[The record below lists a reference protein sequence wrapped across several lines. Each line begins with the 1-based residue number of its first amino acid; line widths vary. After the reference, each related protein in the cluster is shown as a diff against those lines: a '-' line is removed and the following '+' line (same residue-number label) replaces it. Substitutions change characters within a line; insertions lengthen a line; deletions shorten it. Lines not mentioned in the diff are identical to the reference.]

1 MICEIVSAGARTV
14 TSNDVV
20 MISTRRFVPVVV
32 IFVAVTFAVSSP
44 RTEMRTVASV
54 TPLRFFRSFPKGIV
68 TVASYDVAKLDR
80 STVATTS
87 WLSFCSTVVSPATWM
102 LFGSTSTTQL
112 SSVAPAPPTS
122 ETVSGRS
129 LFISTGIDTLT
140 VS

>member
-1 MICEIVSAGARTV
+1 
-14 TSNDVV
+14 
-20 MISTRRFVPVVV
+20 
-32 IFVAVTFAVSSP
+32 
-44 RTEMRTVASV
+44 MRTVASV

-68 TVASYDVAKLDR
+68 TVASYDVAKFDK
-80 STVATTS
+80 STVVTTS

>member
-80 STVATTS
+80 STVVTTS
-87 WLSFCSTVVSPATWM
+87 WLSFCSTVVSPAT
-102 LFGSTSTTQL
+102 LDALRLDFNNAVVLRRPGTADQRNRQRQVL
-112 SSVAPAPPTS
+112 VHQH
-122 ETVSGRS
+122 RH
-129 LFISTGIDTLT
+129 
-140 VS
+140 